1 LRKEEVV
8 EEHEEL
14 MRLEQVVML
23 VEVEVVVHM
32 QTLFHKDWEEQ
43 VIKIIMLIFNHL
55 VIMEG

>member
-1 LRKEEVV
+1 M

-23 VEVEVVVHM
+23 VEVEVVVRT
-32 QTLFHKDWEEQ
+32 QTLFHKDREEQ